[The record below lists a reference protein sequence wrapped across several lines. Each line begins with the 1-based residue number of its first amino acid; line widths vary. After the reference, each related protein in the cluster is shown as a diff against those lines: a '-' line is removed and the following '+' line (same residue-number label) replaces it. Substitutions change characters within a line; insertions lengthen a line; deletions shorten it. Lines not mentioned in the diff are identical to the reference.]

1 MAPTSGW
8 CWAVTLG
15 VDANGS
21 TCLGRRSTPSP
32 RRCAVDSGSR
42 PETSVRS
49 PCYGGTTGKSGSTR
63 RGDGSRRRSGGRRPA
78 RQAEGSRSAARTTTR
93 CRARPSQV
101 GTTLSRPSQ
110 RREACR
116 HRSARRRCPRTLRQ
130 WQCQWTTTPRSRGSC
145 RRHGDRV
152 APDPLCRSSSVHRS
166 LTRERSSDTGAF
178 VLSGA
183 PPRVPSCL
191 LNGVARGQPH
201 HTNHHHHHDHH
212 HQRERH
218 LFARVGPPTPR
229 GPRWA
234 RAGAGEW

>member
-42 PETSVRS
+42 PGTSARS
-49 PCYGGTTGKSGSTR
+49 PCSGGTTGRFGSTR
-63 RGDGSRRRSGGRRPA
+63 RGDGSRRRSGGRRRRLAKLKRTSA
-78 RQAEGSRSAARTTTR
+78 RGQHDHER
-93 CRARPSQV
+93 CRAKPSQV

-130 WQCQWTTTPRSRGSC
+130 WKCQWTTTPRSRGSC

-178 VLSGA
+178 VLSRTPSASPLLAQWRG
-183 PPRVPSCL
+183 PRP
-191 LNGVARGQPH
+191 R
-201 HTNHHHHHDHH
+201 HHHHHH
-212 HQRERH
+212 
-218 LFARVGPPTPR
+218 ARPSSPT
-229 GPRWA
+229 
-234 RAGAGEW
+234 